1 MCMYI
6 VLDQMFGCGEHKIS
20 GYVDSMANW
29 FHSWFSTFGLGQ
41 QAYKS
46 CLHSYCDK
54 FWIACTYTTLWG
66 CMWPTWGP
74 IHPQSI
80 IHLAKPVCH
89 TSNNMTYQYTPSC
102 QTFAPHHTW
111 HSNKLLHH
119 TQTLA
124 HTHTECICTII
135 CTYVWWLFG
144 NWPHLIMGCISYV
157 AWFIAEQGCW
167 SWGTCLTWHVG
178 GPWVRDEFETTPQF
192 YWAAYLWT
200 FNDGYW
206 CYKYVPHIGCHSS
219 MVATSVEDWME
230 HST

>member
-124 HTHTECICTII
+124 HTHWMHMHNHLHICLMA
-135 CTYVWWLFG
+135 VWKLTTSYYGLYQLCCMVYCWARLLVMGDMFDLAC
-144 NWPHLIMGCISYV
+144 WWAMDSWWVWDYTSILLGCISLDIQWWILV
-157 AWFIAEQGCW
+157 
-167 SWGTCLTWHVG
+167 L
-178 GPWVRDEFETTPQF
+178 
-192 YWAAYLWT
+192 
-200 FNDGYW
+200 
-206 CYKYVPHIGCHSS
+206 
-219 MVATSVEDWME
+219 
-230 HST
+230 

>member
-1 MCMYI
+1 M
-6 VLDQMFGCGEHKIS
+6 
-20 GYVDSMANW
+20 
-29 FHSWFSTFGLGQ
+29 STFILWQILNSMHIHHIVGLYVTHMR
-41 QAYKS
+41 ANPSPK
-46 CLHSYCDK
+46 H
-54 FWIACTYTTLWG
+54 
-66 CMWPTWGP
+66 
-74 IHPQSI
+74 
-80 IHLAKPVCH
+80 
-89 TSNNMTYQYTPSC
+89 YTPCKTSVSHQQQHDLPVHTIMPNIC
-102 QTFAPHHTW
+102 TTPHMALKQITAPH
-111 HSNKLLHH
+111 SN
-119 TQTLA
+119 TGT